1 MAFFTIGFR
10 LALLAG
16 LVGSGIGVA
25 QAAAMRCSGEEKTCI
40 AVCNKG
46 ATKSALPMCI
56 TNCGQRK
63 AICMKSGC
71 WDNGVQKYCGLVRQ

>member
-1 MAFFTIGFR
+1 MLFR
-10 LALLAG
+10 ICIAVLSVLALL
-16 LVGSGIGVA
+16 GSEAA
-25 QAAAMRCSGEEKTCI
+25 QAAAMRCSSEEKTCI

-71 WDNGVQKYCGLVRQ
+71 WDNGAQKYCGLLRQ

>member
-1 MAFFTIGFR
+1 MPFR
-10 LALLAG
+10 LCIAVLSILALLE
-16 LVGSGIGVA
+16 VRIVH
-25 QAAAMRCSGEEKTCI
+25 AAAMRCSGEEKTCI

-46 ATKSALPMCI
+46 ATKAALPMCI

-71 WDNGVQKYCGLVRQ
+71 WDNGAQKYCGLSRQ

>member
-1 MAFFTIGFR
+1 MPFR
-10 LALLAG
+10 LCLAVLSLLALLEVRA
-16 LVGSGIGVA
+16 A
-25 QAAAMRCSGEEKTCI
+25 HAAAMRCSGEEKTCI

-46 ATKSALPMCI
+46 ATKAELPMCI

-71 WDNGVQKYCGLVRQ
+71 WDNGAQKYCGLLRQ

>member
-1 MAFFTIGFR
+1 MPFR
-10 LALLAG
+10 LCVAVLALFALLETRP
-16 LVGSGIGVA
+16 A
-25 QAAAMRCSGEEKTCI
+25 QAAAMRCSNEEKTCI

-46 ATKSALPMCI
+46 ATKTALPMCI

-71 WDNGVQKYCGLVRQ
+71 WDSGLQKYCGLLRQ